1 MDNGPRYDLPWHAW
15 RALHS
20 ALVSFVI
27 VAPEPMQ
34 DALQVRLGGDFGF
47 ARFMLALHD
56 ARVLNLATQIDGDQV
71 NLGIAVP
78 VRDGADLVLCWLDQR
93 QHGVDLSW
101 LMAAGR
107 MRIDDEVTALLNGQA
122 VHLPGPGE

>member
-1 MDNGPRYDLPWHAW
+1 MDNSPRYDLPWHAW

-34 DALQVRLGGDFGF
+34 QALQVRLGGDFGF
-47 ARFMLALHD
+47 ARFMLAVHE
-56 ARVLNLATQIDGDQV
+56 ARALNLATQIDGNQV
-71 NLGIAVP
+71 HLGVAVP

-93 QHGVDLSW
+93 QHGVELGW
-101 LMAAGR
+101 LLAAGR
-107 MRIDDEVTALLNGQA
+107 MRIDDELADLLREPA
-122 VHLPGPGE
+122 TDVLGPGE